1 MKKRARPLHEQP
13 QPALSVV
20 AAMGRWQG
28 AERRTAQQPLIDRL
42 SHDLQ
47 VHQIELEMQNESL
60 RAAQLA
66 LQAARDRYA
75 DLYDQAPVG
84 YFTVGD
90 DGLVVEGNRCGAKL
104 LGIAHG
110 RLEGQRF
117 SAFVAP
123 ESLTNWDR
131 FMVSTLRDGG
141 EPGRIELR
149 MKGALGE
156 SFRARI
162 DGVRAQP
169 SGGRPCLRITL
180 IDIEQTKRLEAELRL
195 AAAAFNTQEGIMITS
210 ADGVIERVNQ
220 AFTRI
225 TGYSAEEAIGQR
237 GSLMHSG
244 LQDASFYEDMW
255 QRLLRDGQWAGELW
269 NRRKSGEVYPQWLSI
284 TEVAGDNGNPLHYVG
299 TMVDITERKERE
311 REIAQLAFFDPLT
324 DLPNR
329 RLMKDRLQQALSA
342 CQRSKREGALMFI
355 DIDRFKQ
362 INDSLGHALGD
373 ALLRQAAKRLVACV
387 REGDTVARLGGDEF
401 VVMLP
406 PSLSG
411 TPHSSVAQA
420 TAIGEKIL
428 AAMRLPYEVGG
439 AELQS
444 SASIGITLFG
454 DESGGV
460 DEMLKRADQAMYQ
473 AKAAGRDALRF
484 FDEAQQA
491 KLQGRAAIEADLRV
505 AMTQGQLV
513 LHYQP
518 AVDTA
523 GRVVGA
529 EALMRWQHPQHG
541 LMLPDEFIGVAEDS
555 GLIIPMGLWALQTAC
570 AQLEAW
576 ASDAVMGQL
585 NVSVNVCAMQLLDGE
600 FVSQVLGVLK
610 RHHVQPARLKLE
622 LTESVLLHDV
632 DDTIAKMRELK
643 SRGVGFSLDDFGTG
657 YSSLAYLKRL
667 PLDQLKIDRSFVSD
681 MVTKPHDAAI
691 VHTIIDLGRSLG
703 LTVISEGVETRAQR
717 ELLTHMGCQA
727 FQGRLFGMPM
737 AAGEL
742 RAMAV
747 ATQPEARVSQV

>member
-13 QPALSVV
+13 RPFLGVVPPRAQWPAV
-20 AAMGRWQG
+20 
-28 AERRTAQQPLIDRL
+28 ERRTTQQPLINRL

-66 LQAARDRYA
+66 LEVVRDRYA

-84 YFTVGD
+84 YFTLTAD
-90 DGLVVEGNRCGAKL
+90 ARVVEGNRTGAKM
-104 LGIAHG
+104 LGVDLG
-110 RLEGQRF
+110 RVQGQRF
-117 SAFVAP
+117 ASLVAS
-123 ESLTNWDR
+123 ESLASWDR
-131 FMVSTLRDGG
+131 FMITAMRDGG
-141 EPGRIELR
+141 EPHRVELR
-149 MKGALGE
+149 MKSPDGGT
-156 SFRARI
+156 FRVRI

-169 SGGRPCLRITL
+169 PLERPCLRITL
-180 IDIEQTKRLEAELRL
+180 IDIEETKRLEAELRL

-225 TGYSAEEAIGQR
+225 TGYSAEEAIGHS
-237 GSLMHSG
+237 GSLMRSDM
-244 LQDASFYEDMW
+244 QDASFYEEMW
-255 QRLLRDGQWAGELW
+255 QRLRHDGRWQGELW
-269 NRRKSGEVYPQWLSI
+269 NRRKSGELYPQWLSI
-284 TEVAGDNGNPLHYVG
+284 TEVSGDNGNPPRYVG
-299 TMVDITERKERE
+299 TMIDITERKERE

-329 RLMKDRLQQALSA
+329 RLMKDRLQQALTA

-362 INDSLGHALGD
+362 INDTLGHDLGD

-406 PSLSG
+406 PSLSEV
-411 TPHSSVAQA
+411 PHASVAQA

-428 AAMRLPYEVGG
+428 AAMRLPYRVGPT
-439 AELQS
+439 ELRS

-454 DESGGV
+454 DYSGSV
-460 DEMLKRADQAMYQ
+460 DDMLKRADQAMYQ

-484 FDEAQQA
+484 FDAAEQQ
-491 KLQGRAAIEADLRV
+491 KMQGRAAIEADLRAAV
-505 AMTQGQLV
+505 AQGQLV

-518 AVDTA
+518 AVDTM

-541 LMLPDEFIGVAEDS
+541 LMLPDEFIAVAEDS

-576 ASDAVMGQL
+576 TTDAVMGKL
-585 NVSVNVCAMQLLDGE
+585 DVSVNVCALQLLDAD

-610 RHHVQPARLKLE
+610 RYRVQPARLKLE
-622 LTESVLLHDV
+622 LTESVLMHDV

-667 PLDQLKIDRSFVSD
+667 PLDQLKIDRSFVND

-691 VHTIIDLGRSLG
+691 VHTIIELGRSLG
-703 LTVISEGVETRAQR
+703 LTVISEGVETRAQCD
-717 ELLTHMGCQA
+717 LLAHMGCQA

-737 AAGEL
+737 TADEL
-742 RAMAV
+742 RVMAV
-747 ATQPEARVSQV
+747 ATQPEARLSQV

>member
-13 QPALSVV
+13 RPFLGVV
-20 AAMGRWQG
+20 AARALWP
-28 AERRTAQQPLIDRL
+28 AVERRTAQQPLIDRL

-60 RAAQLA
+60 RASQLA
-66 LQAARDRYA
+66 LAAARDRYA

-84 YFTVGD
+84 YFTLAA
-90 DGLVVEGNRCGAKL
+90 DGRVVEGNQTGAKL
-104 LGIAHG
+104 LGVDVG
-110 RLEGQRF
+110 RVEGQRF
-117 SAFVAP
+117 SALVAT
-123 ESLTNWDR
+123 ERLTSWDR
-131 FMVSTLRDGG
+131 FMITAMRDGG
-141 EPGRIELR
+141 EPRRIELS
-149 MKGALGE
+149 MKLPGGGT
-156 SFRARI
+156 FRARI
-162 DGVRAQP
+162 DGVRVQP
-169 SGGRPCLRITL
+169 PTERPCLRITL
-180 IDIEQTKRLEAELRL
+180 IDIEQTKRLESELRL

-255 QRLLRDGQWAGELW
+255 QRLRHEGRWSGELW
-269 NRRKSGEVYPQWLSI
+269 NRRKSGEVYPQSLSI
-284 TEVAGDNGNPLHYVG
+284 TEVSGDNGNPLRYVG
-299 TMVDITERKERE
+299 TMVDITDRKARE

-329 RLMKDRLQQALSA
+329 RLMKDRLQQALTA

-362 INDSLGHALGD
+362 INDTLGHDLGD

-406 PSLSG
+406 PSLSEL
-411 TPHSSVAQA
+411 PHASVAQA

-428 AAMRLPYEVGG
+428 AAMRLPYDVGG
-439 AELQS
+439 AELRS

-454 DESGGV
+454 EYSGGV
-460 DEMLKRADQAMYQ
+460 DAMLKRADQAMYQ

-491 KLQGRAAIEADLRV
+491 KLQGQAAIEAELRA
-505 AMTQGQLV
+505 AMTHGQLA

-518 AVDTA
+518 AVDTT

-529 EALMRWQHPQHG
+529 EALMRWQHPTHG
-541 LMLPDEFIGVAEDS
+541 LMLPDEFIAVAENS

-576 ASDAVMGQL
+576 AADAVMGKL
-585 NVSVNVCAMQLLDGE
+585 NVSVNVCALQLLDAD

-643 SRGVGFSLDDFGTG
+643 SHGVGFSLDDFGTG

-667 PLDQLKIDRSFVSD
+667 PLDQLKIDRSFVND
-681 MVTKPHDAAI
+681 MIAKPHDAAI

-703 LTVISEGVETRAQR
+703 LTVISEGVETRAQG

-737 AAGEL
+737 TADEL
-742 RAMAV
+742 RALAV
-747 ATQPEARVSQV
+747 AREAREAGQ

>member
-1 MKKRARPLHEQP
+1 MKKRARPLDEQP
-13 QPALSVV
+13 KPALSVV
-20 AAMGRWQG
+20 APMGRWQG
-28 AERRTAQQPLIDRL
+28 AERRTTQQPLIDRL

-47 VHQIELEMQNESL
+47 VHQIELQMQNESL

-66 LQAARDRYA
+66 LEAARDRYV

-84 YFTVGD
+84 YFTVGE
-90 DGLVVEGNRCGAKL
+90 DGLVVEGNQTGAKS
-104 LGIAHG
+104 LGVDMG

-117 SAFVAP
+117 SALVAH
-123 ESLTNWDR
+123 ESLVTWDR
-131 FMVSTLRDGG
+131 FMTSTLREGS

-149 MKGALGE
+149 MKTPGG
-156 SFRARI
+156 RTVRVRI
-162 DGVRAQP
+162 DAVRAQP
-169 SGGRPCLRITL
+169 AHHRPCLRLTL
-180 IDIEQTKRLEAELRL
+180 IDIEETKRLEAELRL

-210 ADGVIERVNQ
+210 ADDVIERVNE

-244 LQDASFYEDMW
+244 LQEASFYEEMW
-255 QRLLRDGQWAGELW
+255 QRLRRDGRWQGELW
-269 NRRKSGEVYPQWLSI
+269 NRRKSGELYPQWLSI
-284 TEVAGDNGNPLHYVG
+284 TEVAGDNGNPPRYVG

-329 RLMKDRLQQALSA
+329 RLMKDRLQQALTA

-362 INDSLGHALGD
+362 INDTLGHDLGD

-406 PSLSG
+406 PSLSEM
-411 TPHSSVAQA
+411 PHASVAQA

-428 AAMRLPYEVGG
+428 AAMRLPYDVGG
-439 AELQS
+439 VELRS

-454 DESGGV
+454 EYSGGV

-491 KLQGRAAIEADLRV
+491 KLQGQAAIEAELRA

-513 LHYQP
+513 MYYQP
-518 AVDTA
+518 AVDAA

-541 LMLPDEFIGVAEDS
+541 LMLPDEFISVAENS

-576 ASDAVMGQL
+576 ASDAVMGKL
-585 NVSVNVCAMQLLDGE
+585 DVSVNVCAMQLLDGD
-600 FVSQVLGVLK
+600 FVSQVLDVLK

-667 PLDQLKIDRSFVSD
+667 PLDQLKIDRSFVND

-691 VHTIIDLGRSLG
+691 VHTIIELGRSLG
-703 LTVISEGVETRAQR
+703 LTVISEGVETRAQC

-737 AAGEL
+737 TADEL
-742 RAMAV
+742 RKIAV
-747 ATQPEARVSQV
+747 AKPPVMRVSKV